1 MATVVAVDL
10 GAAAMVTV
18 VAAEIAAA
26 MGAVGYSVAS
36 VVPNI

>member
-1 MATVVAVDL
+1 MAIDVV
-10 GAAAMVTV
+10 GAAMVTV